1 MTGQRRRRDGSTAV
15 VAKRRTDTPIETGE
29 IRALCEAAGVEVV
42 GERTQARP
50 RDPTYDLG
58 DGAVADVADL
68 VDRWDAD
75 LVVVDDHL
83 DPGRAHNLQA
93 AVGAEVVDRPRL
105 VLDIFADRAE
115 TKRAR
120 LEVRLA
126 ELRYEL
132 PRAEASVE
140 RGESQGRQGFRSG
153 GERPAAQLRAD
164 YRQRIKA
171 LEADLD
177 QLDDADDGLRAA
189 RRDSG
194 FDLVALAGYTNAGK
208 STLLRRLADDLAVDE
223 NDGHGDLTDTAAS
236 RDRLFETLNTTTR
249 RATVGDRR
257 VLLTDT
263 VGFVDDLPGWL
274 LSSFR
279 TTLAAA
285 READAVLLVVD
296 ATDSLD
302 DIRTK
307 VETSLGELE
316 DADGALV
323 PVLNKRDEAS
333 DLDAKRE
340 LVADLAD
347 DAPVVTSATEDE
359 GLDDLRS
366 RLLDALPARER
377 VTLSVPNTD
386 DGNGF
391 LSWCHDHGTVHDT
404 EYGDR
409 IAFDFE
415 ARPEVAAKAE
425 GRAEQLQHTE

>member
-1 MTGQRRRRDGSTAV
+1 MTERRGSTAV
-15 VAKRRTDTPIETGE
+15 VAKRRTDTPIETEE

-42 GERTQARP
+42 DERTQARP

-58 DGAVADVADL
+58 DGAVADVAGL
-68 VDRWDAD
+68 VEGHEAD

-83 DPGRAHNLQA
+83 DPGRAHNLQE

-115 TKRAR
+115 TKRAS

-132 PRAEASVE
+132 PRAQAMAE
-140 RGESQGRQGFRSG
+140 RGESQGRRGFKSG
-153 GERPAAQLRAD
+153 GEEPQAAQLRAD
-164 YRQRIKA
+164 YKQRIKH
-171 LEADLD
+171 LREELD
-177 QLDDADDGLRAA
+177 QLDDADDGLREA
-189 RRDSG
+189 RRESG

-249 RATVGDRR
+249 RATVGERR

-274 LSSFR
+274 VSSFR

-296 ATDSLD
+296 ATDGEDEL
-302 DIRTK
+302 REK
-307 VETSLGELE
+307 VETSLEELE
-316 DADGALV
+316 AADGTLV
-323 PVLNKRDEAS
+323 PVLNKRDAVAGV
-333 DLDAKRE
+333 DAKRD
-340 LVADLAD
+340 LLADLTD
-347 DAPVVTSATEDE
+347 GTPVVTSATEDV
-359 GLDDLRS
+359 G
-366 RLLDALPARER
+366 LDALRDRLTEALPDRER
-377 VTLSVPNTD
+377 ISLTVPNTD

-391 LSWCHDHGTVHDT
+391 LSWCHDHGTVHDPS
-404 EYGDR
+404 YGER
-409 IAFDFE
+409 ISFNFE

-425 GRAEQLQHTE
+425 GRAEQLGGN

>member
-1 MTGQRRRRDGSTAV
+1 MTDRRGSTAV
-15 VAKRRTDTPIETGE
+15 VAKRRTDTPIETE
-29 IRALCEAAGVEVV
+29 EVRALCKAAGVEVV
-42 GERTQARP
+42 AERTQARP

-68 VDRWDAD
+68 VERRDAD

-83 DPGRAHNLQA
+83 DPGRAHNLQE
-93 AVGAEVVDRPRL
+93 AVGAEIVDRPRL

-115 TKRAR
+115 TRRAR

-132 PRAEASVE
+132 PRAQARVE

-177 QLDDADDGLRAA
+177 QLDDADDGLRDA
-189 RRDSG
+189 RRESG

-208 STLLRRLADDLAVDE
+208 STLLRRLADGLVVDE
-223 NDGHGDLTDTAAS
+223 NDGHDDLTDTAAS

-274 LSSFR
+274 VSSFR

-296 ATDSLD
+296 ATDGPET
-302 DIRTK
+302 IREK
-307 VETSLGELE
+307 VETSLDELE
-316 DADGALV
+316 AADGALL
-323 PVLNKRDEAS
+323 PVLNKRDTA
-333 DLDAKRE
+333 DGLDAKRR
-340 LVADLAD
+340 LLADLTED
-347 DAPVVTSATEDE
+347 SPVVTSATEDG
-359 GLDDLRS
+359 GLDGLRD
-366 RLLDALPARER
+366 RLVDALPDRER
-377 VTLSVPNTD
+377 VSLSVPNTD
-386 DGNGF
+386 DGNAF
-391 LSWCHDHGTVHDT
+391 VSWCHDHGTVHAP

-409 IAFDFE
+409 ITFDFE
-415 ARPEVAAKAE
+415 ACPEVAAKAE
-425 GRAEQLQHTE
+425 GRAGSVRE

>member
-1 MTGQRRRRDGSTAV
+1 MTDRRGSTAV
-15 VAKRRTDTPIETGE
+15 VAKRRTDTPIETEE

-42 GERTQARP
+42 AERTQARP

-68 VDRWDAD
+68 VERRDAD

-83 DPGRAHNLQA
+83 DPGRAHHLQE

-132 PRAEASVE
+132 PRAQARVE

-164 YRQRIKA
+164 YRQRIKR

-177 QLDDADDGLRAA
+177 DLDDADGSVREA
-189 RRDSG
+189 RRESG

-223 NDGHGDLTDTAAS
+223 NEGHGDLTDTAAS

-249 RATVGDRR
+249 RATVADRR

-274 LSSFR
+274 VSSFR

-296 ATDSLD
+296 ATDSPEE
-302 DIRTK
+302 IRTK
-307 VETSLGELE
+307 VETSLDELE
-316 DADGALV
+316 ESDGSLV
-323 PVLNKRDEAS
+323 PVLNKRDAA
-333 DLDAKRE
+333 DGLDAKRD
-340 LVADLAD
+340 LLADLAN

-359 GLDDLRS
+359 GLDVLRD
-366 RLLDALPARER
+366 RLTDALPDRER
-377 VTLSVPNTD
+377 VSLSVPNTD

-391 LSWCHDHGTVHDT
+391 LSWCHDHGTVHDP
-404 EYGDR
+404 EYGER
-409 IAFDFE
+409 IDFDFE
-415 ARPEVAAKAE
+415 ARAEVAAKAE
-425 GRAEQLQHTE
+425 GRAEDVAD

>member
-1 MTGQRRRRDGSTAV
+1 MTGRRGSTAV
-15 VAKRRTDTPIETGE
+15 VAKRRTDTPIETDE
-29 IRALCEAAGVEVV
+29 IRALCEAARIEVV
-42 GERTQARP
+42 GERTQARS
-50 RDPTYDLG
+50 RDPTYDFG
-58 DGAVADVADL
+58 DGAVADVAEL
-68 VDRWDAD
+68 VERRDAD

-83 DPGRAHNLQA
+83 DPGRAHNLQE

-132 PRAEASVE
+132 PRAQAKAE
-140 RGESQGRQGFRSG
+140 RGESQGRRGFKSG
-153 GERPAAQLRAD
+153 GEEPQAAQLRAD
-164 YRQRIKA
+164 YKQRIKH
-171 LEADLD
+171 LREELD
-177 QLDDADDGLRAA
+177 QLDDADDGLRET
-189 RRDSG
+189 RRESG

-274 LSSFR
+274 VSSFR

-296 ATDSLD
+296 ATDSED
-302 DIRTK
+302 EIREK
-307 VETSLGELE
+307 VETSLDELA
-316 DADGALV
+316 DAEGTIV
-323 PVLNKRDEAS
+323 PVLNKRDAAG
-333 DLDAKRE
+333 DGLDAKRR
-340 LVADLAD
+340 LLAD
-347 DAPVVTSATEDE
+347 RTEDSPVVTSATEND
-359 GLDDLRS
+359 GLDDLRD
-366 RLLDALPARER
+366 RLTEALPDRER
-377 VTLSVPNTD
+377 VSLSVPNTD

-391 LSWCHDHGTVHDT
+391 LSWCHDRGTVHDP
-404 EYGDR
+404 EYGER

-425 GRAEQLQHTE
+425 GRAEQLGGN

>member
-1 MTGQRRRRDGSTAV
+1 MTGRRSSTAV
-15 VAKRRTDTPIETGE
+15 VAKRRTAPPIETEE

-42 GERTQARP
+42 AERTQARP

-68 VDRWDAD
+68 VERHAAD

-83 DPGRAHNLQA
+83 DPGSAYELEET
-93 AVGAEVVDRPRL
+93 VGGEVVDRPRL

-132 PRAEASVE
+132 PRAQAKAE
-140 RGESQGRQGFRSG
+140 RGESQGRRGFKSG
-153 GERPAAQLRAD
+153 GEEPQAAQLRAD
-164 YRQRIKA
+164 YKQRIKHRR
-171 LEADLD
+171 EELD
-177 QLDDADDGLRAA
+177 QLDDADDGVREA
-189 RRDSG
+189 RRESG

-208 STLLRRLADDLAVDE
+208 STLLRRLADDLVVDE

-274 LSSFR
+274 VSSFR

-296 ATDSLD
+296 ATDD
-302 DIRTK
+302 PGEIRSK
-307 VETSLGELE
+307 VETSLDELE
-316 DADGALV
+316 DADGTLV
-323 PVLNKRDEAS
+323 PVLNKRDEATA
-333 DLDAKRE
+333 LDAKRG
-340 LVADLAD
+340 LLADLANER
-347 DAPVVTSATEDE
+347 PVVTSATEDV
-359 GLDDLRS
+359 GLDDLRK
-366 RLLDALPARER
+366 RLLDVLPDREC
-377 VTLSVPNTD
+377 VSLSVPNTD
-386 DGNGF
+386 DGNAF
-391 LSWCHDHGTVHDT
+391 VSWCHDHGTVHDL

-415 ARPEVAAKAE
+415 ARSEVAAKAE
-425 GRAEQLQHTE
+425 GRAEKLGGD

>member
-1 MTGQRRRRDGSTAV
+1 MTDRRSSTAV
-15 VAKRRTDTPIETGE
+15 VAKRRTDTPIETEE

-42 GERTQARP
+42 AERTQARP

-68 VDRWDAD
+68 VERRNAD
-75 LVVVDDHL
+75 LVVVDDRL
-83 DPGRAHNLQA
+83 DPGRAHNLQE
-93 AVGAEVVDRPRL
+93 AVGTAVVDRPGL

-132 PRAEASVE
+132 PRAQARAE
-140 RGESQGRQGFRSG
+140 RGESQGRRGFKSG
-153 GERPAAQLRAD
+153 GEEPQAAQVRAD
-164 YRQRIKA
+164 YKQRIKH
-171 LEADLD
+171 LREELD
-177 QLDDADDGLRAA
+177 RLDDADDELRGE
-189 RRDSG
+189 RRESG

-208 STLLRRLADDLAVDE
+208 STLLRRLADDLGVDE

-249 RATVGDRR
+249 RASVGDRR

-274 LSSFR
+274 VSSFR

-285 READAVLLVVD
+285 READTVLLVVD
-296 ATDSLD
+296 ATDGVEAM
-302 DIRTK
+302 REK
-307 VETSLGELE
+307 VETSLDELGER
-316 DADGALV
+316 DGALV
-323 PVLNKRDEAS
+323 PVLNKRDAAG
-333 DLDAKRE
+333 DLDGKRR
-340 LVADLAD
+340 LVADLVD

-359 GLDDLRS
+359 S
-366 RLLDALPARER
+366 LDALRDRLTEALPDRER
-377 VTLSVPNTD
+377 VSLSVPNTD

-391 LSWCHDHGTVHDT
+391 LSWCHDHGTVHDP

-409 IAFDFE
+409 ISFDFE
-415 ARPEVAAKAE
+415 ARPEVAAKAD
-425 GRAEQLQHTE
+425 GRAEELPD